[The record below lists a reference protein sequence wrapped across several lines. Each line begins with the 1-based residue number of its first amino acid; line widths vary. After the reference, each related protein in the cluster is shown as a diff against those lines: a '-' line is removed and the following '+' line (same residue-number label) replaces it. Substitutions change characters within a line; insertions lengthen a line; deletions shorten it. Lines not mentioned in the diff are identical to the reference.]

1 MAYTVPDNLIDLT
14 KELISLRK
22 KPTTE
27 ERFKSYPAMLQ
38 KFDELLTVCEDITV
52 LKQVLSLDSGYFLL
66 AGYRQ
71 RVIETLLRL
80 EPSAGMLRTYAMQL
94 ELFGDVDEYGEAN
107 LDVDDRVEELYAE
120 ADRLENS

>member
-1 MAYTVPDNLIDLT
+1 MAYIVPDNLIDLT

>member
-1 MAYTVPDNLIDLT
+1 MTYIVPNNLIDLT

-22 KPTTE
+22 KPTTA

-38 KFDELLTVCEDITV
+38 KFEELLTVCDDVDT
-52 LKQVLSLDSGYFLL
+52 LKQVLKLDSGYFLL

-71 RVIETLLRL
+71 RVIEKVLKL
-80 EPSAGMLRTYAMQL
+80 EPSAQMLRTYAMQL

-107 LDVDDRVEELYAE
+107 LDIDERVEELYAE
-120 ADRLENS
+120 ADRLEVL

>member
-1 MAYTVPDNLIDLT
+1 MAYTVPDNLFDLT

-52 LKQVLSLDSGYFLL
+52 LKQVLNLDSGYFLL

-107 LDVDDRVEELYAE
+107 LDVDYRVEELYAE

>member
-1 MAYTVPDNLIDLT
+1 MTYILPNNLIDLT

-22 KPTTE
+22 KPTTP

-38 KFDELLTVCEDITV
+38 KFDELLTACDDVNT
-52 LKQVLSLDSGYFLL
+52 LKQVLKLDSGYFLL

-71 RVIETLLRL
+71 RVIEKVLNL
-80 EPSAGMLRTYAMQL
+80 EPSAQILRTYAMQL

-107 LDVDDRVEELYAE
+107 LDIDERVEELYAE
-120 ADRLENS
+120 AERLEGL

>member
-1 MAYTVPDNLIDLT
+1 MAYIVPDNLIDLT

-71 RVIETLLRL
+71 RMIETLLRL

>member
-52 LKQVLSLDSGYFLL
+52 LKQVLKLDSGYFLL